1 MEGKRMDR
9 AMQQGFYS
17 AETVQTHAI
26 NPQDTDPLPKHPT
39 NFLDEYVSRADTVP
53 SQALSSQSVLTT
65 DAAARIN
72 AFLQHTP
79 GVRLYAVVGKKMM
92 VRIREVK
99 PVEGGTSIKCLMW
112 EGSEEDEYILVK
124 SYKAFLLYF
133 V

>member
-1 MEGKRMDR
+1 MDR

-26 NPQDTDPLPKHPT
+26 NNQDTDPLPRPRQPT
-39 NFLDEYVSRADTVP
+39 SFLDEYVARADTVP
-53 SQALSSQSVLTT
+53 SQAVTSPVLTT

-79 GVRLYAVVGKKMM
+79 LVRLYAVVGKKMM
-92 VRIREVK
+92 VRIRELK